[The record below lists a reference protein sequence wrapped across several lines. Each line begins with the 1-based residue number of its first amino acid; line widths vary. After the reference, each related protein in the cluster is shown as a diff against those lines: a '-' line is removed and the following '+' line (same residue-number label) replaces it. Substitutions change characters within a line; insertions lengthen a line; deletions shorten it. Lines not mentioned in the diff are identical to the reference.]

1 MTAEIAILNRRAVT
15 FAADSAMTISRTGK
29 TYNSADKIFEVS
41 TNNPIGMM
49 VYNQL
54 DYMGM
59 PLDVIIKDFRESPY
73 CRKYPHVFET
83 SDALFDCLV
92 NEFSALGEDED
103 KHVATLTYSLFERIQ
118 RSFYEAVV
126 GPSGSIGRGASRV
139 PMRDLFLNVV
149 NQYRDFFNDLA
160 ISECFWDLDIQDFLN
175 RYDSGFN
182 YALEDAFEMLPLDDS
197 DKILLKQIAALAL
210 QRVYFS
216 PVHTGFVFAGF
227 GSDQLFPALQSFQ
240 FDGMIFVD

>member
-1 MTAEIAILNRRAVT
+1 VPRPRDGNMTAEIAILNRRAVT

-103 KHVATLTYSLFERIQ
+103 KTCSYINL
-118 RSFYEAVV
+118 
-126 GPSGSIGRGASRV
+126 
-139 PMRDLFLNVV
+139 
-149 NQYRDFFNDLA
+149 
-160 ISECFWDLDIQDFLN
+160 
-175 RYDSGFN
+175 
-182 YALEDAFEMLPLDDS
+182 
-197 DKILLKQIAALAL
+197 
-210 QRVYFS
+210 
-216 PVHTGFVFAGF
+216 
-227 GSDQLFPALQSFQ
+227 
-240 FDGMIFVD
+240 